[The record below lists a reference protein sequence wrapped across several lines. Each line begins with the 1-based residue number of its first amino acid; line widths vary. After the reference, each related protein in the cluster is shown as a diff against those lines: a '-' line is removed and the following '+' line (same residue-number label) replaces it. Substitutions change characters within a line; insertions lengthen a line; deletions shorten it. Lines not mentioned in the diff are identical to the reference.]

1 MADPVE
7 QARHGYAEELRFT
20 ARVSSPAV
28 VNAFAAVPRERFVG
42 PGPWLCGHRRVPGS
56 SPGKQRGLTLGAIR
70 RSKVVEGR
78 AAAGNRHRPFF
89 DLALNLKIW
98 Q

>member
-1 MADPVE
+1 MVDPVE

-42 PGPWLCGHRRVPGS
+42 PGPWRVK
-56 SPGKQRGLTLGAIR
+56 SPMNMAEYWTTEDADPCHVYHFDCRGRGIFLEPMAMASAR
-70 RSKVVEGR
+70 
-78 AAAGNRHRPFF
+78 NRHDMTGPG
-89 DLALNLKIW
+89 
-98 Q
+98 